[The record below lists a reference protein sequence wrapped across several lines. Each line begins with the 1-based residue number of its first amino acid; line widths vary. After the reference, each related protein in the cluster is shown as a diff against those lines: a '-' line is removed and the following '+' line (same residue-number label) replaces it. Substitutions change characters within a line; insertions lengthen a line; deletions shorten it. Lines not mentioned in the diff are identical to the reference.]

1 MKLFKRFPFL
11 WFLVFLLV
19 ALTVFQQVRS
29 LDRRVTQVS
38 FFQFLERHLEVFKQ
52 KNNFSIKLENTN
64 DLKILEPQ
72 LKRKSF
78 VWLEDSFRK
87 DLAKS
92 LESYEGPILLNLDPE
107 LSLKD
112 PYLSKLFKKKNVIR
126 SFSFDYSAPSS
137 EDLSV
142 EVKVGSQI
150 QQPPLGLLSSQIRL
164 NPSDLSYYQGGAAG
178 SLVFIQD
185 EKSVSAQFL
194 GTYPLAL
201 RAAKYYLPTVLLAA
215 YQFHQ
220 PCQKWAMPT
229 AQNLICAE
237 SNQEFLN
244 PLPIHFYAKSFKR
257 IRKPSDLKNSQA
269 LLIVNPV
276 DSSSYFPSA
285 LGEKITWS
293 DLVGT
298 AYLNMIHGHSPIR
311 NSSSVVFEVFLLLFC
326 LGISISSS
334 LFGKSRTVLVGIFA
348 SLAIFVLG
356 DFIFYVGFGWLTKP
370 IEGGFCLFSVGVIL
384 FGGRSVVDYEER
396 SLLDKALSG
405 YVSQER
411 LSRLMSGKEKLN
423 LIGKMRAMS
432 TLLLDISKFS
442 KISQELGPEK
452 TFEFVQR
459 FFAVIDPLVFEN
471 GGTID
476 KKTGDGLLAF
486 FGDYEGE
493 DQLERAA
500 KEAVHAALAIQARLA
515 ELPEFKDVKVRIG
528 VNCGEM
534 MIGNTGSASHF
545 NYTVLGES
553 VNFTQRLEAACPEGM
568 VLVGREVADYTKDFF
583 SFEEKRIQVKNED
596 EQYTAFLVLK
606 RNA

>member
-1 MKLFKRFPFL
+1 MKLFKRFPLL
-11 WFLVFLLV
+11 WFLVFLLI
-19 ALTVFQQVRS
+19 ALTVFQQIRS
-29 LDRRVTQVS
+29 LERRVTQVS
-38 FFQFLERHLEVFKQ
+38 FFQFLERHWEVFKQ
-52 KNNFSIKLENTN
+52 KNNFNVKLESSNE
-64 DLKILEPQ
+64 LKILEPQ

-78 VWLEDSFRK
+78 VWLDDSFRK
-87 DLAKS
+87 ELAES
-92 LESYEGPILLNLDPE
+92 LESYEGPIVLNLDPE
-107 LSLKD
+107 LTFKD
-112 PYLSKLFKKKNVIR
+112 PYLSKLFRKKNVIR
-126 SFSFDYSAPSS
+126 SFGFDYSAPSS
-137 EDLSV
+137 DDLSV
-142 EVKVGSQI
+142 EVKVGSKI
-150 QQPPLGLLSSQIRL
+150 DQPPLNLLSSQIRL
-164 NPSDLSYYQGGAAG
+164 DPSNLSYYEGGVAG

-185 EKSVSAQFL
+185 EESVSAQFL

-215 YQFHQ
+215 YEYHQ
-220 PCQKWAMPT
+220 PCQKWTMPN
-229 AQNLICAE
+229 AQSLVCADT
-237 SNQEFLN
+237 NREFLN
-244 PLPIHFYAKSFKR
+244 PLPLQFYKKNFRR
-257 IRKPSDLKNSQA
+257 IRKPSELKNSQA
-269 LLIVNPV
+269 LLIVNPI

-298 AYLNMIHGHSPIR
+298 AYLNMLHGHSPIR
-311 NSSSVVFEVFLLLFC
+311 NSSTVVFEVFLLFFC
-326 LGISISSS
+326 LGCSVFSS
-334 LFGKSRTVLVGIFA
+334 LFGKSRTALVGIFA
-348 SLAIFVLG
+348 SLAIFILG

-370 IEGGFCLFSVGVIL
+370 IEAGFCLFSVGVIL
-384 FGGRSVVDYEER
+384 FGGRSVIDYEER

-423 LIGKMRAMS
+423 LSGKMRAMS

-442 KISQELGPEK
+442 KISQDLGPEK

-459 FFAVIDPLVFEN
+459 FFAVVDPLVFKN

-493 DQLERAA
+493 DQIARAA
-500 KEAVHAALAIQARLA
+500 KEAVQAALEIQARLA
-515 ELPEFKDVKVRIG
+515 DFAEFKDVKVRIG

-553 VNFTQRLEAACPEGM
+553 VNFTQRLEAACPEGF
-568 VLVGREVADYTKDFF
+568 VLVGQEVADYTKDYF
-583 SFEEKRIQVKNED
+583 SFEEKQIPVKNED
-596 EQYTAFLVLK
+596 ELYTAFLVLERK
-606 RNA
+606 A